1 MVRFENVGLRYGLG
15 PEILRDLSF
24 LIPAH
29 SFQFLTG
36 PSGAGKTSLLR
47 LLFLSLRPTRG
58 LVNIFGQD
66 VSLLG
71 KDQIADMRQKIG
83 IVLQDFRLLDHMTT
97 YENVALPFRVM
108 GREESSYRREVI
120 DLLKWVA
127 ARGDRACGDLAAAIA
142 AGRRADRQRRS
153 DARPPPVAAVH
164 RIEPARHCRHHRDPR
179 HHADGPV
186 RGAAHGAAPGTVAH
200 L

>member
-1 MVRFENVGLRYGLG
+1 MVSGRFVVGAGATPWALCPSNGAEGLVRFENVGLRYGLG

-58 LVNIFGQD
+58 LVNLFGHD

-71 KDQIADMRQKIG
+71 KEQVADLRKRIG

-120 DLLKWVA
+120 DLLRWVGLADRA
-127 ARGDRACGDLAAAIA
+127 ARLDLRPG
-142 AGRRADRQRRS
+142 AGRGR
-153 DARPPPVAAVH
+153 
-164 RIEPARHCRHHRDPR
+164 RHHDVPGLD
-179 HHADGPV
+179 HHG
-186 RGAAHGAAPGTVAH
+186 RGAAGERIGGGMAV
-200 L
+200 